1 MVNPLNEHVK
11 ARPTGMSDAPRE
23 DYKPPKRPYRRG
35 EHMEKN
41 CMTTHTQKNP
51 VFNEGRLP
59 ERIKQAMQAGIMTV
73 EDIIQSVRAEPAAV
87 RNMLARMEKLGD
99 LRLRK
104 DARGQ
109 AVDVLLA
116 APKPDTVKEWLD
128 TKPAAAESAEK
139 KPTVAPAMAVDKTA
153 APVASESPAK
163 KKPVAWKTPIPTAP
177 EASKVLV
184 SEKNTVG
191 QNFQQASQV
200 DRVRAAVQISGA
212 QTLTEVAQA
221 TGLTRTQVSKAISL
235 LISRKE
241 FRDMPMRNG
250 ERCVR
255 LVGPN
260 RAALLDATGKE
271 ESVGKEVSQETPDTK
286 AQTPSSEKPEENN
299 PQPDSELDMG
309 DLQGLV
315 SGTMLVLQQ
324 SVDLTKTALE
334 HLEQVQ
340 SRLST
345 MDAMAAHYRASQE
358 ALQALKKIRQIL
370 VA

>member
-1 MVNPLNEHVK
+1 MSNPLNEHVK
-11 ARPTGMSDAPRE
+11 ARPAGMPDAPRE
-23 DYKPPKRPYRRG
+23 DYQPPKRPYRRG
-35 EHMEKN
+35 EYMEKN
-41 CMTTHTQKNP
+41 SMPALTQKNP

-59 ERIKQAMQAGIMTV
+59 ERIKQAVQAGIMTV
-73 EDIIQSVRAEPAAV
+73 EEIIQSVRAEPAAV
-87 RNMLARMEKLGD
+87 RNMLTRMAKYGD
-99 LRLRK
+99 IRLRK
-104 DARGQ
+104 DAKGQ

-139 KPTVAPAMAVDKTA
+139 KPTVAPAVAVDKTA
-153 APVASESPAK
+153 APVASASPAK

-221 TGLTRTQVSKAISL
+221 TGLTRTQVSKTISL
-235 LISRKE
+235 LVSRKE

-255 LVGPN
+255 LVGLS